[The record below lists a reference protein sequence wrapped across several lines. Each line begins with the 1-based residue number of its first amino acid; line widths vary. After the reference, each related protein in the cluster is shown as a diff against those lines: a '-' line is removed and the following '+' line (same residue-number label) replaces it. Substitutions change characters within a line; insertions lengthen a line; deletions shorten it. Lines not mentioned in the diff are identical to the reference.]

1 MPPSVRTLHSLFRAV
16 VLAVAA
22 TLLVTGC
29 ASTPEKEQTE
39 GEIYADAR
47 KNLDR
52 GNFLTAQTRLQELET
67 RFPFGRYSEQS
78 QFDLMYAQ
86 MRALDYPGAEAT
98 AARFL
103 RQNPSHP
110 HADYALYIKGLANY
124 WMESGVLERR
134 SPTNPA
140 LRDLGSLRDA
150 YGDFGSLIARHP
162 QSAFAPDART
172 RMLHLR
178 NLMAEQEIQ
187 NGWYYMRR
195 GACVSA
201 FGRASYVI
209 ENFPTTPVQGD
220 ALVIAAECSRRL
232 GETQMADRFTAV
244 LKANFPDHPRLEA
257 DGSLNVP
264 EGRNAEGPS
273 WLHIVTFGLVD

>member
-1 MPPSVRTLHSLFRAV
+1 MPSSVHTPHSLLRAA
-16 VLAVAA
+16 VLAVATVVLA
-22 TLLVTGC
+22 AGC

-52 GNFLTAQTRLQELET
+52 GNFLTAQTRLQDLET

-78 QFDLMYAQ
+78 QFDMMYAQ
-86 MRALDYPGAEAT
+86 MRALDYPGAAAT
-98 AARFL
+98 AGRFL
-103 RQNPSHP
+103 RQNPAHP
-110 HADYALYIKGLANY
+110 NADYALYIKGLANY

-140 LRDLGSLRDA
+140 LRDLTSLREA

-162 QSAFAPDART
+162 QSPFAPDART

-178 NLMAEQEIQ
+178 NLMAEQEIG

-201 FGRASYVI
+201 LGRAQYVI
-209 ENFPTTPVQGD
+209 ENFPTAPVLGD
-220 ALVIAAECSRRL
+220 ALVIAGECSRRL
-232 GETQMADRFTAV
+232 GEASMADRYLAV
-244 LKANFPDHPRLEA
+244 LKANFPQHPRLEA
-257 DGSLNVP
+257 NGSLDVP